1 MLTKIGKRLRY
12 AGEKLAAGASW
23 LGNKVGGALL
33 SASPVLTAI
42 NPAIGA
48 AAVSAGGVLKG
59 VGTLGDL
66 GQNALRAGKID
77 IGMVGQAKSALSGI
91 RSDAQA
97 IRAAY
102 QGIRGPQSQIERPR

>member
-12 AGEKLAAGASW
+12 AGEKLAASASW

-66 GQNALRAGKID
+66 GQNALRAGRID
-77 IGMVGQAKSALSGI
+77 MGMVGQAKSALSGI

-102 QGIRGPQSQIERPR
+102 QGIRMPQSKIERPR